1 MQQTEQPTENT
12 CLIVGGGLSGL
23 LAARRLQEAGVRVTV
38 LEAAPQVGGRMATKR
53 VAVEPEKVATFDYGA
68 QYFTVRSATFREWVS
83 GWREAG
89 VVRQWSEGFA
99 TPEASTYRDGHPR
112 YRGHPGMEAIPRHLG
127 QGIDVRLE
135 TPVAAV
141 HHSGTWSLR
150 TAAGGRYTARGLIL
164 TPPVPQS
171 LALLDG
177 DVRLPQET
185 QQRLARIDYD
195 PCLALLL
202 VLDGPSQ
209 MPDPGGLWPGGTT
222 ISWIADNKQ
231 KGISEV
237 SCVTI
242 HGSPEFSNEYFEADE
257 AQIVQILLQEAQPWI
272 GAEIVARRLVRWPYS
287 IPVHMHDRPTLF
299 CEQPGP
305 LAFAG
310 DAFAGP
316 RVEGAAL
323 SGLAAAEAILEGNL
337 RPGGTGPGG

>member
-1 MQQTEQPTENT
+1 MKAAEHPAENT

-23 LAARRLQEAGVRVTV
+23 LAAQRLQEAGVGVTV
-38 LEAAPQVGGRMATKR
+38 LEAAPEVGGRMATKR
-53 VAVEPEKVATFDYGA
+53 VKLEPETVATFDYGA
-68 QYFTVRSATFREWVS
+68 QYFTVRSTSFREWVS
-83 GWREAG
+83 RWLEAG
-89 VVRQWSEGFA
+89 VVRQWSKGFA
-99 TPEASTYRDGHPR
+99 TPQASTYRDGYPR
-112 YRGHPGMEAIPRHLG
+112 YRGHPGMEAIPAYLA
-127 QGIDVRLE
+127 QGLDVRLA

-141 HHSGTWSLR
+141 QHSGYWSLR
-150 TAAGGRYTARGLIL
+150 TAEGRRYAARGLIL

-177 DVRLPQET
+177 DVGLPQET
-185 QQRLARIDYD
+185 RQTLSRIDYD

-209 MPDPGGLWPGGTT
+209 IPDPGGLWPGGTI
-222 ISWIADNKQ
+222 ISWMADNKQ
-231 KGISEV
+231 KGISEL

-257 AQIVQILLQEAQPWI
+257 AQIVQILLEESRSWL
-272 GAEIVARRLVRWPYS
+272 GAEVVAQRLERWLYS
-287 IPVHMHDRPTLF
+287 IPIHLHDRPTLF

-323 SGLAAAEAILEGNL
+323 SGLAAAEAILQGNL
-337 RPGGTGPGG
+337 RQGSAGRGA